1 MINFNNPSLENP
13 DNAPIGIFDSG
24 YGGLTVFREIEALL
38 PQYDYLYLGDNA
50 RAPYGPRS
58 FETVYAYTLQ
68 AVEWF
73 FKQGCPLVILACN
86 TASAKALRSIQ
97 QNDLPKSSDSTRRVL
112 GVIRPTAEVIGGY
125 TKTGKIGVL
134 GTSGTVKSQSYPIEI
149 GKYWPGL
156 LVYQQACPL
165 WVPLIENREHTGPG
179 ADYFV
184 KAGLEA
190 LMQQAEAIDVL
201 LLGCTHYPLLLP
213 KIRQF
218 LPESVQ
224 VIAQGG
230 IVATSLQ
237 DYLMRHPQMASR
249 ISIKGNRAFYT
260 TDSPEDFEQHAT
272 TFLGRPIQAFP
283 VHL

>member
-1 MINFNNPSLENP
+1 MIHFNNPSPESTV
-13 DNAPIGIFDSG
+13 NAPIGIFDSG

-97 QNDLPKSSDSTRRVL
+97 QNDLPKSEDPTRRVL

-134 GTSGTVKSQSYPIEI
+134 GTAGTVKSQSYPIEI

-156 LVYQQACPL
+156 SVYQQACPL
-165 WVPLIENREHTGPG
+165 WVPLIENKEHTGPG

-184 KAGLEA
+184 RACLEA
-190 LMQQAEAIDVL
+190 LMRQDESIDVL

-213 KIRQF
+213 KILQF
-218 LPESVQ
+218 LSPSVQ
-224 VIAQGG
+224 VISQGG
-230 IVATSLQ
+230 IVANSLK
-237 DYLMRHPQMASR
+237 DYLLRHPEMAER
-249 ISIKGNRAFYT
+249 ISSKGSRAFYT
-260 TDSPEDFEQHAT
+260 TDSPVDFELHAT
-272 TFLGRPIQAFP
+272 TFLGRPIQALP